1 MIFDVIITSEYALVS
16 HLWQIQYTAA
26 EMAITRRE
34 FLQSSISLALVSLN
48 GHAGATGNIHTG
60 HGELLPDVV
69 YRLFPHSRL
78 PEEVYEQVT
87 EQLDSKIGQSKEL
100 TAMMNDALELL
111 AGSTGKNWSEQA
123 EQDQTAALATIQH
136 MPFFQFVLNET
147 LGGIYRHPLTWELL
161 GFEGSSLEFGG
172 YINRGLNDI
181 DWLPE

>member
-1 MIFDVIITSEYALVS
+1 MIFDVIITAEHALVS

-48 GHAGATGNIHTG
+48 GYAGASGNIHTG
-60 HGELLPDVV
+60 YRELLPDVA
-69 YRLFPHSRL
+69 YQLFPHSWL

-87 EQLDSKIGQSKEL
+87 KQLDGKIGQSREL
-100 TAMMNDALELL
+100 TAMMNDALEIV
-111 AGSTGKNWSEQA
+111 AGNTGKNWA
-123 EQDQTAALATIQH
+123 ELDQVAALATIQH
-136 MPFFQFVLNET
+136 TPFFQFVLNET
-147 LGGIYRHPLTWELL
+147 LSGIYRHPLTWELL

-181 DWLPE
+181 DWLPD